1 MEKIIKQKKEV
12 PKLFENKNE
21 CCGCGACYA
30 ICPMSG
36 PDRPQK
42 ARITEKENHTGAI
55 TMKPDEEG
63 FLYPVI
69 DAEICIRCF
78 RCIEVCPQKREK
90 ENRI

>member
-1 MEKIIKQKKEV
+1 MENTIKQRKAV
-12 PKLFENKNE
+12 PMLFERKDD

-36 PDRPQK
+36 PGRSQK
-42 ARITEKENHTGAI
+42 AIITGQENHTGAI

-63 FLYPVI
+63 FLYPEI
-69 DAEICIRCF
+69 DPNICIRCL
-78 RCIEVCPQKREK
+78 RCTEVCPIKKDK